1 MKQLILLLLLI
12 PLVSFGQTI
21 DDYASTNYKTLLGD
35 KIYEQSWTKQSSPEG
50 STLRFIKNKDDIFI
64 LITHKDNEANYSS
77 LINGTLYLGLDN
89 GEVISFEK
97 PFYSDYINNRNF
109 RASYIL
115 TKKEIDMFKRHDIIA
130 LDYSVYH
137 KNSSWIFD
145 STRIEK
151 IYVTFFKFT
160 PNNGLYNYSSTYILS
175 RFLK

>member
-1 MKQLILLLLLI
+1 MKKLILLLLLI

-89 GEVISFEK
+89 GEVISFE
-97 PFYSDYINNRNF
+97 N
-109 RASYIL
+109 L
-115 TKKEIDMFKRHDIIA
+115 Q
-130 LDYSVYH
+130 L
-137 KNSSWIFD
+137 
-145 STRIEK
+145 
-151 IYVTFFKFT
+151 
-160 PNNGLYNYSSTYILS
+160 SSTIYDLPFS
-175 RFLK
+175 YLVS